1 MEIMRLI
8 VTGAA
13 GVGKTSLVRSV
24 SDINVIDAGYQATL
38 QKPLVNEKTTIA
50 IDYGRVNFRPNM
62 AMHLYGTPGKARFDF
77 IWDFLICRAHAS
89 IVLVAANRPGDFRDV
104 SRLLAFIN
112 ARVKI
117 PIVIGIT
124 HTDSPTAW
132 STEDV
137 MIALGYANPQK
148 RPMTV
153 EVNPTQKASVV
164 PVLKAVVKQ
173 FYSQETVS
181 IGRNQLIAA

>member
-8 VTGAA
+8 VTGTA

-24 SDINVIDAGYQATL
+24 SDINVIDSGYQATL
-38 QKPLVNEKTTIA
+38 QKPLINEKTTIA

-62 AMHLYGTPGKARFDF
+62 ALHLYGTPGQVRYDF
-77 IWDFLICRAHAS
+77 IWDLLICRAHAC
-89 IVLVAANRPGDFRDV
+89 IVLVAANRPGDFRHI

-124 HTDSPTAW
+124 HTDSPSAW

-173 FYSQETVS
+173 FYSQETASVT
-181 IGRNQLIAA
+181 RNQLIAA